1 MNFKILVNVSKKF
14 TEPTISLNVP
24 ELNDEV
30 STIEKKL
37 QNLINEKNQLIGTK
51 DYDIYLIETKDII
64 TVYSEDKYNYCKT
77 KDGIFKLK
85 EKLYFLE
92 EILPRNEFIRIS
104 NSTIVNIK
112 HIKCFNTSLIGKIIV
127 KLKNGDEFNVS
138 RSRTKDIMNL
148 LKERKNNN
156 E

>member
-77 KDGIFKLK
+77 KDRIFKLK